1 MDNNNTVILNRDCLG
16 ILIPIGTD
24 INLKKGSE
32 VTVTQALGGTATVT
46 YEGHLVRIS
55 SDNMD
60 ALNLEPQFSPIARED
75 KSHDKNIDLELVWD
89 ELRTCYD
96 PEIPINIVE
105 LGLIYRCELV
115 KKDGFE
121 ILEIDMTLTAPG
133 CGMGPFLVEDVHH
146 KVSGVPNVKDVRVE
160 LVFDPPWRPDMMSD
174 EARLEAGLY

>member
-1 MDNNNTVILNRDCLG
+1 MNNNTVILSRDCSG
-16 ILIPIGTD
+16 ILIPIGTEV
-24 INLKKGSE
+24 NLKKGSE

-46 YEGHLVRIS
+46 HEGHLVRIS

-60 ALNLEPQFSPIARED
+60 ALNLESEFPSVQNED
-75 KSHDKNIDLELVWD
+75 NSHDKNIDLNLVWD
-89 ELRTCYD
+89 QLRTCYD

-105 LGLIYRCELV
+105 LGLIYKCELV
-115 KKDGFE
+115 KKDDLE
-121 ILEIDMTLTAPG
+121 ILEIEMTLTAPG

-146 KVSGVPNVKDVRVE
+146 KVSGVPNVKEVRVE